1 MLDADTQRLTMVSG
15 LPDAATIS
23 DFGKMPYVAD
33 GYIYM
38 PVVTSEGYPAIYR
51 IDTAT
56 ATATRGIEI
65 EVLSSTA
72 VGKLT
77 YKK

>member
-1 MLDADTQRLTMVSG
+1 MA
-15 LPDAATIS
+15 PEKHIS
-23 DFGKMPYVAD
+23 AMN
-33 GYIYM
+33 M

-56 ATATRGIEI
+56 ATATRGLEI

-72 VGKLT
+72 VGKLI
-77 YKK
+77 YQK

>member
-15 LPDAATIS
+15 LPTIS